1 MTSRNI
7 LRPEM
12 KQIEFFGVS
21 GSGKSYLRHLIK
33 KKYRNK
39 RYIYSYKEIVIK
51 YLAKE
56 EKNIFK
62 KFLLKIYLIIKF
74 YKLRNNLY
82 KLEKID
88 LKISNKSN
96 QQSNNSVNLKIR
108 KILQNIYI
116 KNLERIYQKY
126 ERQEFKRYVHKLI
139 KNSNFSEN
147 NKLVFRRWF
156 LEEITAIYLIKKNL
170 TLIDYIID
178 SEGLIQRLFIY
189 TYKKKN
195 KKTIIKKY
203 LKFCPL
209 PDKIYITSLK
219 RFKVKNFDNPEFN
232 LDFEEQKKIYK
243 EVLKNIKK
251 LELIQMV
258 NLKNYKKILI

>member
-1 MTSRNI
+1 
-7 LRPEM
+7 M
-12 KQIEFFGVS
+12 KQLNFWSFRFS
-21 GSGKSYLRHLIK
+21 KTYLSHLIK
-33 KKYRNK
+33 KKYRNN
-39 RYIYSYKEIVIK
+39 RYIYSYKEIIIK

-56 EKNIFK
+56 EKNIFEK
-62 KFLLKIYLIIKF
+62 ILLNIYLIIKF
-74 YKLRNNLY
+74 YNLRSTLY

-88 LKISNKSN
+88 FKISNKSN
-96 QQSNNSVNLKIR
+96 QQSNNSANLKIR

-126 ERQEFKRYVHKLI
+126 KRQEFKQYVHNLI
-139 KNSNFSEN
+139 ENSNFSEN

-156 LEEITAIYLIKKNL
+156 LEEISAKYLIEKNFS
-170 TLIDYIID
+170 LIDYIID

-203 LKFCPL
+203 LKLCPL
-209 PDKIYITSLK
+209 PDKIYITPLK

-232 LDFEEQKKIYK
+232 LNFEEQKKIYK

-251 LELIQMV
+251 FKLIQKV

>member
-1 MTSRNI
+1 
-7 LRPEM
+7 M

-21 GSGKSYLRHLIK
+21 GSGKTYLSHFIK
-33 KKYRNK
+33 KKYKNN

-56 EKNIFK
+56 EKNIFEK
-62 KFLLKIYLIIKF
+62 ILLKIYLITKS
-74 YKLRNNLY
+74 YKLRSNLF

-88 LKISNKSN
+88 LKISKKSN
-96 QQSNNSVNLKIR
+96 QQSNNSDNLKIR

-116 KNLERIYQKY
+116 KNIERIYQKY
-126 ERQEFKRYVHKLI
+126 ERQEFKQYVHNLI
-139 KNSNFSEN
+139 ENSNFSEN

-156 LEEITAIYLIKKNL
+156 LEEITAKYLIKKNFS
-170 TLIDYIID
+170 LIDYIID

-195 KKTIIKKY
+195 KKMIIKKY
-203 LKFCPL
+203 LKLCPL

-243 EVLKNIKK
+243 AVLKNIKK
-251 LELIQMV
+251 SKLIQRV